1 MKKKSHL
8 CIVVGLTKHVCLIV
22 CIWDMMVYLKFPGLV
37 PLPEDVSILFSH
49 VHLWVF
55 QVISFPLIKL
65 TVQNQDFEWS
75 AEYLTERDQL
85 YNTENEGELKV
96 KLTRKSSD
104 LQI

>member
-1 MKKKSHL
+1 
-8 CIVVGLTKHVCLIV
+8 
-22 CIWDMMVYLKFPGLV
+22 
-37 PLPEDVSILFSH
+37 
-49 VHLWVF
+49 
-55 QVISFPLIKL
+55 
-65 TVQNQDFEWS
+65 VQNQDFEWS